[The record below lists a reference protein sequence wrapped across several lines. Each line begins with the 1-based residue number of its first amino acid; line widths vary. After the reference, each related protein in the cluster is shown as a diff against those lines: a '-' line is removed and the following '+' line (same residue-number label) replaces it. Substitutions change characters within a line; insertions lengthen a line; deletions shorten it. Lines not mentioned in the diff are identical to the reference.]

1 MSKTPSSHTASS
13 LRDEVHLWSVSR
25 DVCDPDQ
32 LRLEACL
39 CPDERA
45 RAARLHFDLERRRFI
60 ATHGIVREILAGY
73 LGIQASEVRFEYGP
87 FGKPALDAACARGIE
102 FNVSHS
108 RGMALVAVASGRR
121 VGVDVE
127 FLTPGASQKPIAERF
142 FSPAEVA
149 ALRALPQGLQDDAF
163 FACWTRKEAYV
174 KARGEGLSIPL
185 TGFTVSLA
193 PDEPAALLGCDADPE
208 EVSTWSLRDL
218 APAPGYRG
226 ALAVDHGRFSLRC
239 RDWPAS
245 GNGPVSP
252 EVLYRIESQ

>member
-1 MSKTPSSHTASS
+1 MSEAPSSSAAAS
-13 LRDEVHLWSVSR
+13 LRGEVHLWCISR
-25 DVCDPDQ
+25 DACDRDQ
-32 LRLEACL
+32 VRLEACL
-39 CPDERA
+39 CPDERV
-45 RAARLHFDLERRRFI
+45 RAARLHSELERRRFI

-73 LGIQASEVRFEYGP
+73 LGIEASEVRFEFGP

-108 RGMALVAVASGRR
+108 RGLALVAVAAGRH

-127 FLTPGASQKPIAERF
+127 FMTPGASQEPIAERF
-142 FSPAEVA
+142 FSPAEVV
-149 ALRALPQGLQDDAF
+149 ALRALPQRLQDDAF

-185 TGFTVSLA
+185 AGFTVSLA
-193 PDEPAALLGCDADPE
+193 PDEPAALLDCVAHPE

-218 APAPGYRG
+218 APAADYRG
-226 ALAVDHGRFSLRC
+226 ALAVDHGPFSHRC

-245 GNGPVSP
+245 GSGPASPGGPVSN
-252 EVLYRIESQ
+252 